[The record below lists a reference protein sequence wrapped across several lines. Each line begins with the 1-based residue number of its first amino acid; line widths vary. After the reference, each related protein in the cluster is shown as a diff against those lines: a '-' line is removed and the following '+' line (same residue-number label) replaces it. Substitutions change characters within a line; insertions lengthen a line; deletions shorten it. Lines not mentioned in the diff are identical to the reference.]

1 MEFISVDFDE
11 KSVISI
17 ANVSLMDLN
26 LVDTIKLYFNVRDE
40 IVIGIGIDGT

>member
-26 LVDTIKLYFNVRDE
+26 LVDAIKLYFNVRGE
-40 IVIGIGIDGT
+40 IVIGIEVDCT